1 MPTTTT
7 SRFPSVSRRLR
18 IPSRAAWLSARAA
31 NVRRRP
37 LRIALLWLAIG
48 AALAFVILLRPVWDL
63 VPVTSRPTL
72 ASFVFGIAVIS
83 LFAAISIVLGE
94 EMRHP
99 RVANVAD
106 AERLS
111 GLRVLT
117 LARWR
122 PVPAQRARRA
132 ADRAL
137 PKWLDPSSDDYRIL
151 AWHLTSVWPRDG
163 LVTVACEE
171 PMVAALVG
179 TNLAASFAVD
189 ARATLLVDADFAS
202 EPVRKLLELPPA
214 PGLVAVMENRRRW
227 SESLVPF
234 TVGRSRTMHVLP
246 SGHRS
251 RAPGPAEAHATVGE
265 LLRAARRHDATVVVS
280 SPRMLR
286 SLRAGDDVVLC
297 IVEGESRI
305 DRFARDVAALIDGG
319 ARVRGIVLWQG
330 PRPRGNRL
338 PPAADES

>member
-1 MPTTTT
+1 MPTSTT

-18 IPSRAAWLSARAA
+18 IPSRAAWLGARAA

-37 LRIALLWLAIG
+37 FQIAAVWLGIG
-48 AALAFVILLRPVWDL
+48 ALLAFVILLRPVWDL
-63 VPVTSRPTL
+63 VPQDSRPTL
-72 ASFVFGIAVIS
+72 GAFVIGIAVIS
-83 LFAAISIVLGE
+83 LFASVTIVLAE
-94 EMRHP
+94 EMRRP
-99 RVANVAD
+99 RVANVMD

-117 LARWR
+117 VARWR
-122 PVPAQRARRA
+122 PVPAQRARRD
-132 ADRAL
+132 ADRSL

-151 AWHLTSVWPRDG
+151 AWHLTSAWPRDG
-163 LVTVACEE
+163 LVTVACED

-179 TNLAASFAVD
+179 TNLAATFAVD
-189 ARATLLVDADFAS
+189 ARATLLVDADFVH
-202 EPVRKLLELPPA
+202 EPVRTLLDLPAA

-251 RAPGPAEAHATVGE
+251 RTPGPTEAQATVGE
-265 LLRAARRHDATVVVS
+265 LVRAAKRHDATVVVS
-280 SPRMLR
+280 TPRMLR

-297 IVEGESRI
+297 VVEGESRI
-305 DRFARDVAALIDGG
+305 DRFERDVAALIDGG
-319 ARVRGIVLWQG
+319 CRVRGIVLWQG
-330 PRPRGNRL
+330 PRPKGNRVT
-338 PPAADES
+338 AAAVES